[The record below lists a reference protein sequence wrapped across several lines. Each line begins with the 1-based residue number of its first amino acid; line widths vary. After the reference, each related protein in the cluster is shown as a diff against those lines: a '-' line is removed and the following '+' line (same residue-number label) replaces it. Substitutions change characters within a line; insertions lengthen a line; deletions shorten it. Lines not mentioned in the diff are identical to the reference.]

1 MKTKNILK
9 FIMLIFI
16 FTLSLSLFSGVYA
29 KNVVTVENESSGTE
43 KIGWWI
49 FGYTKEYNYIDIK
62 IESGYFTS
70 EEITMWDG
78 LIQEE
83 GNKKAIQVVPKNGTN
98 KDTNAFQEIR
108 NIKINE
114 DGTVSMTLVIDKEY
128 GMTSINFETGEFDE
142 NGNYTSS
149 ENSGKYN
156 MENESSGETENKDDN
171 QQTQGGVNSEA
182 EEGSDEAPYIV
193 SVKNVGE
200 IFEIEYKKIP
210 FYFAIDD
217 SSAEGTF
224 LVDWDEENKK
234 VTLKYI
240 SNKNEVGYVKE
251 HENDEAYQQVGAT
264 SVNLAKYGITSEST
278 PEYLIKEYNQGSS
291 SVTPNGEMNL
301 KNGFNYLSTTT
312 SSYVQHQASYV
323 FVHTT
328 GHLTNDR
335 GNYVMYEFCGYE
347 EPEEKAGILER
358 LCTRVLAFLGDLFML
373 LIKTFLGADVTIDK
387 IIFNEYEPVVI
398 DLEGT
403 HGGIFGDSS
412 VRNMISK
419 IYNMFVVIAIAVY
432 TTMLLYIGVK
442 VLFTVST
449 PRQSE
454 YRKDLTNWI
463 VGLAA
468 LFIIPQ
474 FFKYVPQVV
483 NAIVEYMGSNRKIMY
498 TYYNMDVEMNSDEI
512 GTSGEDNRSTYIE
525 RLKGL
530 RAEKEEQKAE
540 AQQNIEVQSGS
551 LEKIFFDAIEKY
563 WIILASQDEP
573 SKDEKESQ
581 AKNAVEKMKSY
592 ILNNPKEFV
601 EYEEDGKTLKLNE
614 DGSLALKE
622 VTTSQVTSWG
632 LGLPLLDDNRTA
644 IVKSLN
650 DGGLAGSVKISAD
663 LTEEIEKIDALLGAP
678 DLMGDMRVLAGQT
691 GRFTYAIVW
700 WICIYEMIVMLCMYF
715 RRAIVMAMLIII
727 YPLVAMT
734 YPIDKLKD
742 GKAQTFTN
750 WYKEFTVNM
759 VVQIAHAVVYLILV
773 QTGIELYKSNANNWL
788 FFLLSVLFLFPA
800 ERILRGIFGLKGTSI
815 AVLKGNALGV
825 VGAAATAITLGKQI
839 GRATNEK
846 FGITE
851 NGKRAKASKEKA
863 EKEAKTKRDTKDRYL
878 QNRADTKERIRKQ
891 KAAQRRRNAAGM
903 TGARRMAYNL
913 YAKTRNAASSVRSA
927 AYKVGNKGRR
937 LKGTYRKL
945 QDSKFAKYAKGTWR
959 YARGATGIAVGAANF
974 VTSAGKSGLATGFV
988 TGVETAKL
996 VGGFKDRENLKKA
1009 IDNRT
1014 RASAPSTAAGATTG
1028 RMAGSRGGAPHTSAT
1043 VSTGAPSAG
1052 RPSVSTPP
1060 SAGGGTAGSTTTT
1073 TTTTTT
1079 TNTTTT

>member
-1 MKTKNILK
+1 
-9 FIMLIFI
+9 MLIFI
-16 FTLSLSLFSGVYA
+16 FTFSLSLFSGVYA
-29 KNVVTVENESSGTE
+29 NNVVTVESESSGTE
-43 KIGWWI
+43 KRGWWP
-49 FGYTKEYNYIDIK
+49 FKYTKEYKYIDIK

-83 GNKKAIQVVPKNGTN
+83 GNKKAIQVIPKKGLD

-114 DGTVSMTLVIDKEY
+114 DGTVSMTLVIDEEY
-128 GMTSINFETGEFDE
+128 GTTSINFETGEFDE
-142 NGNYTSS
+142 NGYYTSS

-156 MENESSGETENKDDN
+156 IENESSGEAENKSDN
-171 QQTQGGVNSEA
+171 QQQTQGGFTSEV

-193 SVKNVGE
+193 SVKNLGD

-217 SSAEGTF
+217 NSAEGTF
-224 LVDWDEENKK
+224 LVDWDEENKI

-251 HENDEAYQQVGAT
+251 HENDKEYEQVGAT
-264 SVNLAKYGITSEST
+264 SVNLAKHGITSESR
-278 PEYLIKEYNQGSS
+278 PEYLIKEYNQGSF
-291 SVTPNGEMNL
+291 SVTPNGEMKL

-323 FVHTT
+323 FVRAN

-335 GNYVMYEFCGYE
+335 ENYVMYQFCGYE
-347 EPEEKAGILER
+347 EPEEPAGILER
-358 LCTRVLAFLGDLFML
+358 LCTRALAFLGDLFMS
-373 LIKTFLGADVTIDK
+373 LIKAFLGADVTIDK

-398 DLEGT
+398 DLDGT
-403 HGGIFGDSS
+403 HGGIFGNGS
-412 VRNMISK
+412 VRNMISQV
-419 IYNMFVVIAIAVY
+419 YNMFVVIAIAVY

-463 VGLAA
+463 VGLVA

-474 FFKYVPQVV
+474 FFKYVPQIV
-483 NAIVEYMGSNRKIMY
+483 NTIVEYMGANRVVMY
-498 TYYNMDVEMNSDEI
+498 TYYNMDIEMNSDEI

-551 LEKIFFDAIEKY
+551 LEEIFLDAIETY
-563 WIILASQDEP
+563 WTILDSQDEP
-573 SKDEKESQ
+573 SKAEKESQ
-581 AKNAVEKMKSY
+581 AKNAVEKMKNY

-614 DGSLALKE
+614 GGSLILKE

-632 LGLPLLDDNRTA
+632 LGLPLLDNNRTA
-644 IVKSLN
+644 IVGSLN
-650 DGGLAGSVKISAD
+650 NGGLAGSIKISEQ
-663 LTEEIEKIDALLGAP
+663 LTGEIEKIDALLDAP

-700 WICIYEMIVMLCMYF
+700 WICIYEMIVILCMYF
-715 RRAIVMAMLIII
+715 RRAIVMAMLIVI

-773 QTGIELYKSNANNWL
+773 QTGIELYKANANNWL

-825 VGAAATAITLGKQI
+825 VGATATAITLGKQI

-851 NGKRAKASKEKA
+851 SGKRAKASKEKA

-878 QNRADTKERIRKQ
+878 QGRADTKERIRKQ

-959 YARGATGIAVGAANF
+959 FARGATGVAVGAANF

-1009 IDNRT
+1009 INNRT
-1014 RASAPSTAAGATTG
+1014 RASAPSTATGATTG
-1028 RMAGSRGGAPHTSAT
+1028 GTAGSSGGAT
-1043 VSTGAPSAG
+1043 STGAAASTGTPSGG
-1052 RPSVSTPP
+1052 RPSVSAPP

-1079 TNTTTT
+1079 TNTTTTTT